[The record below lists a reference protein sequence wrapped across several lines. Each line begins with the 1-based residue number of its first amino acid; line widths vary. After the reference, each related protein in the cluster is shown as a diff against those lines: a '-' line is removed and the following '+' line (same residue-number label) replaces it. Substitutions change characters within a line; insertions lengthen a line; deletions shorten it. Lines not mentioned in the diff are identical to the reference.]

1 MAWSAEEKLR
11 IAELAVVYQLSR
23 SVVNRLLSGRITK
36 GENQLL
42 KAMLRVAGRSAGR
55 LPGTALGVGRHLA
68 RGAAFVAMRHPV
80 AAAVGTAAIIY
91 VKREE
96 IGDMLAQGW
105 EILDQPQFGVG
116 DPGEFG
122 SIRPGPMAVY
132 ADPAVL
138 APKVKRAI
146 SKANRAVRKGM
157 QILKKGGKKATGAVP
172 GKLPKRAFI
181 AATRAA
187 GLANP
192 RTMSKPGKAAT
203 VVNKL
208 ARKLIKWWKK

>member
-1 MAWSAEEKLR
+1 MAWTAEEKLR
-11 IAELAVVYQLSR
+11 IAEVAVLYQLSR
-23 SVVNRLLSGRITK
+23 SVVNRLLSGKITK
-36 GENQLL
+36 FENSLL
-42 KAMLRVAGRSAGR
+42 MSMLRMAGRSAGR
-55 LPGTALGVGRHLA
+55 LPGTAFGVAA
-68 RGAAFVAMRHPV
+68 RGAGIARFVAMKHPV

-105 EILDQPQFGVG
+105 EILDQPQFGIQ

-122 SIRPGPMAVY
+122 TIRPGPMAVY
-132 ADPAVL
+132 ADPAIT

-146 SKANRAVRKGM
+146 SKANRAVKKGM
-157 QILKKGGKKATGAVP
+157 QLLKKGGKKATGAVP

-192 RTMSKPGKAAT
+192 KTMSKPGKAAT

>member
-1 MAWSAEEKLR
+1 MAWTAEEKLR
-11 IAELAVVYQLSR
+11 IAELLVVYQLSR
-23 SVVNRLLSGRITK
+23 SVVNRLLSGKITK
-36 GENQLL
+36 LENSLL
-42 KAMLRVAGRSAGR
+42 LSMLRAAGRGVAR
-55 LPGTALGVGRHLA
+55 VPGTALGVARGLG

-96 IGDMLAQGW
+96 IGDMLEQGW
-105 EILDQPQFGVG
+105 EILDQPQFGIQ

-122 SIRPGPMAVY
+122 TVRPGPMAVFM
-132 ADPAVL
+132 DPAIT

-146 SKANRAVRKGM
+146 SKANKAVRKGM
-157 QILKKGGKKATGAVP
+157 QILKRGGKKATGAVP